1 MRFCLPCLSLC
12 FCFSSRPSSLP
23 QISKYGRDFGF
34 AEEACYPYE
43 GIDSAC
49 MPKPTA
55 ECIPQRWHAREYWYI
70 GGFYGQS
77 TEQRMQE
84 EIMANGPVA
93 VSFMV
98 P

>member
-1 MRFCLPCLSLC
+1 MPLALFL
-12 FCFSSRPSSLP
+12 FFFSSVCPPP

-43 GIDSAC
+43 GVDSAC
-49 MPKPTA
+49 TPKPTA
-55 ECIPQRWHAREYWYI
+55 ECNPQRWHAREYWYI